1 MINRKEA
8 TEIGLTYCTDIFIA
22 INADPQIADK
32 IKSSKILFADFNLN
46 RI

>member
-1 MINRKEA
+1 MSLYDA
-8 TEIGLTYCTDIFIA
+8 TLAGEKKSRLIFIA

-32 IKSSKILFADFNLN
+32 IKSSKILFTDFNLN